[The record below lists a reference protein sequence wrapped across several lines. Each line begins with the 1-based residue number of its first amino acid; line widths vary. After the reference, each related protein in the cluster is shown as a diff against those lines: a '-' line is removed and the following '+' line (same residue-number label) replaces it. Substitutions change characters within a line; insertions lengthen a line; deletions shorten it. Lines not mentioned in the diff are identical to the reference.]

1 MSADRLEIEGY
12 RLAPDRAYQPDTHVW
27 VERRAS
33 GTVRV
38 GLDPLG
44 LETMGTL
51 AQLELAR
58 AGTTVERGDA
68 LGTLEAEKFVGPLE
82 SPLSG
87 AVVAVNDAV
96 INDPRLVHDDPF
108 AAWLL
113 ELDPTDFAAEA
124 SALVTGDDI
133 APWFTAKLA
142 DYRLKGVLA
151 E

>member
-1 MSADRLEIEGY
+1 MSEWLEIEAY
-12 RLAPDRAYQPDTHVW
+12 RVAADRAHHPDTHVW
-27 VERRAS
+27 VERRAI

-51 AQLELAR
+51 AQLALVV
-58 AGTTVERGDA
+58 AGTAIERGDA
-68 LGTLEAEKFVGPLE
+68 LGTVEAEKFVGPLE

-87 AVVAVNDAV
+87 SVVAVNDAAV
-96 INDPRLVHDDPF
+96 ADPRSVHDDPY
-108 AAWLL
+108 ATWLV
-113 ELDPTDFAAEA
+113 ELDPADFDGEA
-124 SALVTGDDI
+124 PSLVTGDDI
-133 APWFTAKLA
+133 RPWFVAKLA